1 MNLRLCAA
9 APLLLAFVALSRAY
23 VPAHATDS
31 EYDAVAAGQ
40 NFRDPSRLVLSW
52 WPDEPGTPEQ
62 VSHQISGRNS
72 TGVNRGAFV
81 HFSEDNLLNGTT
93 TAPWVAWISCDESNT
108 TSPYPDTDI
117 FTLAYERGA
126 NAVVLYSLES
136 LTCYLAPDYSKKA
149 KANPTLDIYMT
160 QSLGVSRWVE
170 DQFKQRIPADL
181 LANHSTFDPA
191 VLNSS
196 VHTIEEAFPDNA
208 IPKRGYIIASL
219 YASVNGTLAN
229 PGSSTSTGT
238 SAPGETSTS
247 TATSVV
253 RAGWYT
259 QGFGWLVAL
268 LSGVYVVV

>member
-1 MNLRLCAA
+1 MKLRAA
-9 APLLLAFVALSRAY
+9 VHLLLAFAALSRAY

-31 EYDAVAAGQ
+31 EYEAEAAGQ
-40 NFRDPSRLVLSW
+40 NFTDPSRLVLSW

-62 VSHQISGRNS
+62 VSHQISGQNS
-72 TGVNRGAFV
+72 TGISRGAFV

-93 TAPWVAWISCDESNT
+93 PWVAWISCDESNT

-126 NAVVLYSLES
+126 KAAILYSVES
-136 LTCYLAPDYSKKA
+136 LTCYLTSDYSKKA

-181 LANHSTFDPA
+181 LSNHSSFDPV

-196 VHTIEEAFPDNA
+196 MHTIEEAFPDNA

-229 PGSSTSTGT
+229 PGSSSSTST
-238 SAPGETSTS
+238 SAPAGTPTSA
-247 TATSVV
+247 ATSVTSHV
-253 RAGWYT
+253 ELYSKGL
-259 QGFGWLVAL
+259 GWLITFLIGAYIL
-268 LSGVYVVV
+268 